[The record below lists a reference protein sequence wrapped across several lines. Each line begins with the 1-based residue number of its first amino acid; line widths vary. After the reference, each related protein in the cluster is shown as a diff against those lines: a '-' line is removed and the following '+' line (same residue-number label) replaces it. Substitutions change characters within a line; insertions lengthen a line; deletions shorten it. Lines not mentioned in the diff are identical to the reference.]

1 MVLKERVGK
10 SGLHEGANPL
20 KSTDQCPFC
29 LWLESRVHASSPTC
43 NIDKLHTHT
52 QKEKKK
58 KKKEANKERWEYKQA
73 NKQTKK
79 RKHANKQ
86 RNRETHIDICNKCR
100 FGL

>member
-10 SGLHEGANPL
+10 SGLHEGTNPL

-29 LWLESRVHASSPTC
+29 LWLESRVHASSITC
-43 NIDKLHTHT
+43 NTDKLHTHT
-52 QKEKKK
+52 HTHTKKK
-58 KKKEANKERWEYKQA
+58 RRSKQREMGIQA
-73 NKQTKK
+73 SKQTKK

-86 RNRETHIDICNKCR
+86 RNKETHIDICNKCG

>member
-29 LWLESRVHASSPTC
+29 LWLGGRLYASSTTC
-43 NIDKLHTHT
+43 NTDKLHTHT
-52 QKEKKK
+52 QTHTHTHTQ
-58 KKKEANKERWEYKQA
+58 NKQREMGIQA
-73 NKQTKK
+73 SKQTKK

-86 RNRETHIDICNKCR
+86 RNKETHIDICNKCG

>member
-29 LWLESRVHASSPTC
+29 LWLESRVHALSTTC
-43 NIDKLHTHT
+43 NTDKLHTHT
-52 QKEKKK
+52 HTQHKKK
-58 KKKEANKERWEYKQA
+58 KRRRSKQREMGIQA
-73 NKQTKK
+73 SKQTKK

-86 RNRETHIDICNKCR
+86 RNKETHIDICNKCG